1 MIIWR
6 SCEPNWDG
14 VNYPDKML
22 TELSIK
28 NFAIIDE
35 LNVTFTKGLNVI
47 SGETGAGKSII
58 IGAVSLLLG
67 DRASSDFVR
76 SFEDSAVVEALFDVS
91 DNEDIRKKLK
101 EADMGENNELVLKRV
116 VSRGGRNRIYIN
128 GNLATLGM
136 LSSLGES
143 LVNICGQR
151 EHQVLLDAD
160 NHIDILDKFG
170 GLMPLRAEFAGLYS
184 DWQVL
189 EKKLDE
195 LKTRNNEKREREEL
209 LRFQLDELEKS
220 SLKIGEDLLLQDEK
234 RILAN
239 AKKLDEYAG
248 EAHDAL
254 YTREGSVLEELDSV
268 VGNIKKIK
276 KIDPGLKISEEE
288 LESAF
293 FNLEEIAF
301 VLRDYVKGI
310 TFDPARL
317 EEIDDRLEYL
327 GKLKR
332 KYGETI
338 ENILRRKEE
347 IAEELEGM
355 AYLGEEIARISGEID
370 QREKLLLDKAEKLS
384 EKRRDVSNVLKKAI
398 EDEIHSMRMTD
409 TLFDVRFANYP
420 GKGDIS
426 CLSSKG
432 VDDVE
437 FYLSTN
443 VGEKLMPLNRIASG
457 GELSRIILAMKK
469 VLAGSGSIGTVVFD
483 EVDSGIGGAAA
494 EVVGKKLKE
503 VSKHHQVICIT
514 HLPQIACFGDT
525 HFLVSKEVYK
535 NRTNAGVNLLSEAQR
550 IDEVTRMLGGVEIT
564 EKTRQHAS
572 EMLKMSRE

>member
-1 MIIWR
+1 
-6 SCEPNWDG
+6 
-14 VNYPDKML
+14 ML
-22 TELSIK
+22 IELSIK

-35 LNVTFTKGLNVI
+35 LNVAFTKGLNVI

-67 DRASSDFVR
+67 DRASSDFIR
-76 SFEDSAVVEALFDVS
+76 FSEDSAVVEALFDVS
-91 DNEDIRKKLK
+91 DNEDIREKLK

-136 LSSLGES
+136 LSSLGEP

-151 EHQVLLDAD
+151 EHQVLLDAY

-170 GLMPLRAEFAGLYS
+170 GLMPLRLEFAGLYS

-189 EKKLDE
+189 KKKLDE
-195 LKTRNNEKREREEL
+195 LKTINNEKREREEL

-220 SLKIGEDLLLQDEK
+220 GLKVGEDLSLQDEK
-234 RILAN
+234 RILGN

-248 EAHDAL
+248 EAHDIL
-254 YTREGSVLEELDSV
+254 YTREGSVLEKLDSV
-268 VGNIKKIK
+268 VVNIKEIR

-310 TFDPARL
+310 TFDPAKL

-327 GKLKR
+327 SKLKR
-332 KYGETI
+332 KYGEKV
-338 ENILRRKEE
+338 ENILIRKEE
-347 IAEELEGM
+347 IGEELKEM
-355 AYLGEEIARISGEID
+355 SYLGEEITRVSEEID
-370 QREKLLLDKAEKLS
+370 RREKLLLEKAEALS
-384 EKRRDVSNVLKKAI
+384 EKRRGISEVLKKAI
-398 EDEIHSMRMTD
+398 EDEIHSMRMAD
-409 TLFDVRFANYP
+409 TVFDVRFANNL
-420 GKGDIS
+420 GEGDIS
-426 CLSSKG
+426 SLNSKG

-443 VGEKLMPLNRIASG
+443 VGEELMPLNRIASG
-457 GELSRIILAMKK
+457 GELSRIVLAMKK
-469 VLAGSGSIGTVVFD
+469 VLAGSGLVGTVVFD

-525 HFLVSKEVYK
+525 HFLVSKEVYED
-535 NRTNAGVNLLSEAQR
+535 RTNAGVDLLSEEQR
-550 IDEVTRMLGGVEIT
+550 LDEITRMLGGVEVT

>member
-1 MIIWR
+1 
-6 SCEPNWDG
+6 
-14 VNYPDKML
+14 ML

-35 LNVTFTKGLNVI
+35 LNVFFTKGLNVI

-76 SFEDSAVVEALFDVS
+76 TSEDSAVVEALFDVS
-91 DNEDIRKKLK
+91 DNEDIREKLK
-101 EADMGENNELVLKRV
+101 EAGMGENNELVLKRV

-160 NHIDILDKFG
+160 NHIDILDEFG
-170 GLMPLRAEFAGLYS
+170 GLMPLRSEFAGLYS
-184 DWQVL
+184 DWQAL
-189 EKKLDE
+189 EKKLDK
-195 LKTRNNEKREREEL
+195 LKAKNNEKREREEL

-220 SLKIGEDLLLQDEK
+220 GLKIGEDLSLQDEK
-234 RILAN
+234 RILGN

-248 EAHDAL
+248 EAHDIL
-254 YTREGSVLEELDSV
+254 YASEGSVLEKLDGV
-268 VGNIKKIK
+268 VGNIKEIR
-276 KIDPGLKISEEE
+276 KIDPGLKISEKE

-293 FNLEEIAF
+293 FNLEEVAF
-301 VLRDYVKGI
+301 ALRDYVKGI

-347 IAEELEGM
+347 IGEELEGM
-355 AYLGEEIARISGEID
+355 AYLGEEIARISEEID
-370 QREKLLLDKAEKLS
+370 RREKLLLEKAEELS
-384 EKRRDVSNVLKKAI
+384 GKRRGASEILKKAI
-398 EDEIHSMRMTD
+398 KDEIHSMMMAD
-409 TLFDVRFANYP
+409 TVFDVRFANHP
-420 GKGDIS
+420 GEGNIS
-426 CLSSKG
+426 SLNSKG
-432 VDDVE
+432 VDEVE

-443 VGEKLMPLNRIASG
+443 VGEELMPLNRIASG
-457 GELSRIILAMKK
+457 GELSRIVLAMKK
-469 VLAGSGSIGTVVFD
+469 ALAGSGSIGTVVFD

-503 VSKHHQVICIT
+503 VSRHHQVICIT

-525 HFLVSKEVYK
+525 HFLVSKEV
-535 NRTNAGVNLLSEAQR
+535 NEDRTNAVVDLLSDPQR
-550 IDEVTRMLGGVEIT
+550 LDEITRMLAGVEIT
-564 EKTRQHAS
+564 EKTREHAS

>member
-1 MIIWR
+1 
-6 SCEPNWDG
+6 
-14 VNYPDKML
+14 ML
-22 TELSIK
+22 IELSIK

-35 LNVTFTKGLNVI
+35 LNVVFTKGLNVI

-76 SFEDSAVVEALFDVS
+76 SSEDSAVVEALFDVS
-91 DNEDIRKKLK
+91 DNEDIREKLK
-101 EADMGENNELVLKRV
+101 EAGMGENNELVLKRV

-136 LSSLGES
+136 LSSLGEP

-151 EHQVLLDAD
+151 EHQVLLDAY

-170 GLMPLRAEFAGLYS
+170 GLMPLRSEFAGLYS

-195 LKTRNNEKREREEL
+195 LKTINNEKREREEL

-220 SLKIGEDLLLQDEK
+220 GLKVGEDLSLQDEK
-234 RILAN
+234 KILSN

-248 EAHDAL
+248 EAHDIL
-254 YTREGSVLEELDSV
+254 YTREGSVLEKLDSV
-268 VGNIKKIK
+268 VGNIKEIR

-288 LESAF
+288 LESTF

-332 KYGETI
+332 KYGEAI
-338 ENILRRKEE
+338 EKILRRKEE
-347 IAEELEGM
+347 IGEELEGM
-355 AYLGEEIARISGEID
+355 AYLGEEISRISGEID
-370 QREKLLLDKAEKLS
+370 RREKLLLEKAEELS
-384 EKRRDVSNVLKKAI
+384 GKRRSISEVLKKAI
-398 EDEIHSMRMTD
+398 EDEIHSMRMAD
-409 TLFDVRFANYP
+409 TLFDIRFANHP

-426 CLSSKG
+426 SLNPKG
-432 VDDVE
+432 VDEVE

-443 VGEKLMPLNRIASG
+443 VGEELMPLNRIASG

-469 VLAGSGSIGTVVFD
+469 VLAGSGSVGTVVFD

-494 EVVGKKLKE
+494 EVVGKKLKK

-525 HFLVSKEVYK
+525 HFLVSKEVYED
-535 NRTNAGVNLLSEAQR
+535 RTNAGVDLLSEPQR
-550 IDEVTRMLGGVEIT
+550 LDEITRMLGGVEVT
-564 EKTRQHAS
+564 EKTREHAS

>member
-1 MIIWR
+1 
-6 SCEPNWDG
+6 
-14 VNYPDKML
+14 ML

-28 NFAIIDE
+28 NLAIIDE
-35 LNVTFTKGLNVI
+35 LNIAFTEGLNVL

-67 DRASSDFVR
+67 DRASSDVVR
-76 SFEDSAVVEALFDVS
+76 SSEESAVVEAIFDVK
-91 DNEDIRKKLK
+91 DNEDIRKKLT
-101 EADMGENNELVLKRV
+101 EAGMDESDELVLKRV
-116 VSRGGRNRIYIN
+116 VSRSGKNRIYIN

-160 NHIDILDKFG
+160 SHVDILDKFG
-170 GLMPLRAEFAGLYS
+170 GLIPLKVEFSGLYS
-184 DWQVL
+184 DWQML
-189 EKKLDE
+189 RRKLDE
-195 LKTRNNEKREREEL
+195 LKTRNDEKREREEL

-220 SLKIGEDLLLQDEK
+220 GLKIDEDLLLQDEK

-239 AKKLDEYAG
+239 AKSLDEYAG
-248 EAHDAL
+248 KAHDTL
-254 YTREGSVLEELDSV
+254 YAAEGSVLEKLDGV
-268 VGNIKKIK
+268 VGNIKEIK

-301 VLRDYVKGI
+301 VLRDYVKSI
-310 TFDPARL
+310 TYDPARL
-317 EEIDDRLEYL
+317 EAIDDRLEYL

-332 KYGETI
+332 KYGKTI
-338 ENILRRKEE
+338 EDVLKRKEE
-347 IAEELEGM
+347 IGTELEGM
-355 AYLGEEIARISGEID
+355 AYLNEEIARVSGEINEI
-370 QREKLLLDKAEKLS
+370 EKLLLEKAKELS
-384 EKRRDVSNVLKKAI
+384 GKRSGVSGVLKKAI
-398 EDEIHSMRMTD
+398 EDEIHSMRMAD
-409 TLFDVRFANYP
+409 TVFETRFVNHP
-420 GKGDIS
+420 GDDDIS
-426 CLSSKG
+426 SLNSKG
-432 VDDVE
+432 MDEVE

-443 VGEKLMPLNRIASG
+443 VGEGLMPLNRIASG
-457 GELSRIILAMKK
+457 GELSRIVLAMKK
-469 VLAGSGSIGTVVFD
+469 VLAGSGSVGTVVFD

-494 EVVGKKLKE
+494 EAVGKKLKD

-525 HFLVSKEVYK
+525 HFLVSKRVYGE
-535 NRTNAGVNLLSEAQR
+535 RTNAGVDLLSETER
-550 IDEVTRMLGGVEIT
+550 LEEITRMLSGAETT
-564 EKTRQHAS
+564 EKTREHAS

>member
-1 MIIWR
+1 
-6 SCEPNWDG
+6 
-14 VNYPDKML
+14 
-22 TELSIK
+22 
-28 NFAIIDE
+28 
-35 LNVTFTKGLNVI
+35 
-47 SGETGAGKSII
+47 
-58 IGAVSLLLG
+58 SLLLG

-76 SFEDSAVVEALFDVS
+76 TSEDSAVVEALFDVS
-91 DNEDIRKKLK
+91 DNEDIREKLK
-101 EADMGENNELVLKRV
+101 EAGMGENNELVLKRV

-151 EHQVLLDAD
+151 EHQVLLDVD
-160 NHIDILDKFG
+160 NHIDILDRFG
-170 GLMPLRAEFAGLYS
+170 GLMPLRSEFAGLYS
-184 DWQVL
+184 DWQIL

-220 SLKIGEDLLLQDEK
+220 GLKIGEDMALQDEK
-234 RILAN
+234 RILSN
-239 AKKLDEYAG
+239 AKRLDEYAG
-248 EAHDAL
+248 EAHDIL
-254 YTREGSVLEELDSV
+254 YAREGSVLEKLDGV
-268 VGNIKKIK
+268 VGNIKEIK
-276 KIDPGLKISEEE
+276 KIDSGLKISEEE

-293 FNLEEIAF
+293 FSLEEIAF
-301 VLRDYVKGI
+301 VLRDYVKSI

-338 ENILRRKEE
+338 ENILRKKEE
-347 IAEELEGM
+347 IEEELKGM
-355 AYLGEEIARISGEID
+355 AYLGEEIARVSEEIG
-370 QREKLLLDKAEKLS
+370 RVEKLLLEKAEELS
-384 EKRRDVSNVLKKAI
+384 GNRRSVSEVLKKAI
-398 EDEIHSMRMTD
+398 EDEIHSMRMAD
-409 TLFDVRFANYP
+409 TVFDVRFANQP
-420 GKGDIS
+420 GDGDIS
-426 CLSSKG
+426 SLNSKG
-432 VDDVE
+432 VDEVE

-443 VGEKLMPLNRIASG
+443 VGEELMPLNRIASG
-457 GELSRIILAMKK
+457 GELSRIVLAMKK
-469 VLAGSGSIGTVVFD
+469 VLAGGESVGTIVFD

-525 HFLVSKEVYK
+525 HFLVSKEVYE
-535 NRTNAGVNLLSEAQR
+535 NRTNAGVDLLSGPQR
-550 IDEVTRMLGGVEIT
+550 LDEITRMLSGIEIT
-564 EKTRQHAS
+564 EKTREHAS
-572 EMLKMSRE
+572 EMLKMSRK

>member
-1 MIIWR
+1 VIIWR

-35 LNVTFTKGLNVI
+35 LNVTFTKGMNVI

-76 SFEDSAVVEALFDVS
+76 SSEDSAVVEALFDVS
-91 DNEDIRKKLK
+91 DNEDVREKLK
-101 EADMGENNELVLKRV
+101 EAEMGGSDELVLKRI
-116 VSRGGRNRIYIN
+116 VSRGGKNRIYIN

-151 EHQVLLDAD
+151 EHQILLDAV
-160 NHIDILDKFG
+160 NHVDILDKFG
-170 GLMPLRAEFAGLYS
+170 GLMPLRSEFAGLYS

-189 EKKLDE
+189 EKKLAE
-195 LKTRNNEKREREEL
+195 LETINNEKREREEL
-209 LRFQLDELEKS
+209 LRFQLDEIEKS
-220 SLKIGEDLLLQDEK
+220 NLKIGEDLSLQDEK
-234 RILAN
+234 RVLGN

-248 EAHDAL
+248 EAHDVL
-254 YTREGSVLEELDSV
+254 YAREGSVLEKLDGV
-268 VGNIKKIK
+268 VGNIKEIK
-276 KIDPGLKISEEE
+276 KIDAGLKITEED

-293 FNLEEIAF
+293 FSLEEIAF

-338 ENILRRKEE
+338 EDILKRKDE
-347 IAEELEGM
+347 IGAELDKM
-355 AYLGEEIARISGEID
+355 AFMGEEIARISDEID
-370 QREKLLLDKAEKLS
+370 KLEILLLEKAKELS
-384 EKRRDVSNVLKKAI
+384 EKRRGVSEVLQNAI
-398 EDEIHSMRMTD
+398 EDEIHSMRMAD
-409 TLFDVRFANYP
+409 TVFDVRFANYP
-420 GKGDIS
+420 GEEVVS
-426 CLSSKG
+426 SLNSKG
-432 VDDVE
+432 VDEIE
-437 FYLSTN
+437 FYMSTN
-443 VGEKLMPLNRIASG
+443 VGEELLPLNRIASG

-469 VLAGSGSIGTVVFD
+469 VLAGSGSVGAVVFD

-503 VSKHHQVICIT
+503 VSTHHQVICIT

-525 HFLVSKEVYK
+525 HFLVSKEVYDD
-535 NRTNAGVNLLSEAQR
+535 RTNAGVDLLSEAQR
-550 IDEVTRMLGGVEIT
+550 LDEITRMLGGVEIT
-564 EKTRQHAS
+564 EKTRDHAS
-572 EMLKMSRE
+572 EMIRMSRE

>member
-1 MIIWR
+1 
-6 SCEPNWDG
+6 
-14 VNYPDKML
+14 ML

-35 LNVTFTKGLNVI
+35 LNVAFTKGLNVI

-76 SFEDSAVVEALFDVS
+76 SSEDSAVVEALFDVS
-91 DNEDIRKKLK
+91 DNEDIREKLK

-136 LSSLGES
+136 LSSLGEP

-151 EHQVLLDAD
+151 EHQVLLDAY

-170 GLMPLRAEFAGLYS
+170 GLMPLRFEFAGLYS

-189 EKKLDE
+189 KKKLDE
-195 LKTRNNEKREREEL
+195 LKTINNEKREREEL

-220 SLKIGEDLLLQDEK
+220 GLKVGEDLSLQDEK
-234 RILAN
+234 RILGN

-248 EAHDAL
+248 EAHDIL
-254 YTREGSVLEELDSV
+254 YTREGSVLEKLDSV
-268 VGNIKKIK
+268 VVNIKEIR

-310 TFDPARL
+310 TFDPAKL

-332 KYGETI
+332 KYGEKV
-338 ENILRRKEE
+338 ENILKRKEE
-347 IAEELEGM
+347 IGEELKEM
-355 AYLGEEIARISGEID
+355 SYLGEEIARVSEEID
-370 QREKLLLDKAEKLS
+370 RREKLLLEKAEALS
-384 EKRRDVSNVLKKAI
+384 EKRRGISEVLKKAI
-398 EDEIHSMRMTD
+398 EDEIHSMRMAD
-409 TLFDVRFANYP
+409 TVFDVRFANNP
-420 GKGDIS
+420 GEGNIS
-426 CLSSKG
+426 SLNSKG

-443 VGEKLMPLNRIASG
+443 VGEELMPLNRIASG
-457 GELSRIILAMKK
+457 GELSRIVLAMKK
-469 VLAGSGSIGTVVFD
+469 VLAGSGLVGTVVFD

-525 HFLVSKEVYK
+525 HFLVSKEVYED
-535 NRTNAGVNLLSEAQR
+535 RTNAGVDLLSEEQR
-550 IDEVTRMLGGVEIT
+550 LDEITRMLGGVEVT

>member
-1 MIIWR
+1 
-6 SCEPNWDG
+6 
-14 VNYPDKML
+14 ML

-35 LNVTFTKGLNVI
+35 LTVVFTKGLNVI

-76 SFEDSAVVEALFDVS
+76 SSEDSAVVEALFDVS
-91 DNEDIRKKLK
+91 ANEDIRGKLK
-101 EADMGENNELVLKRV
+101 EADMGESDELVLKRV
-116 VSRGGRNRIYIN
+116 VSRSGRNRIYIN

-160 NHIDILDKFG
+160 NHIDLLDEFG
-170 GLMPLRAEFAGLYS
+170 GFIPLRSKFTGLYS

-195 LKTRNNEKREREEL
+195 LKTINNEKREREEL

-220 SLKIGEDLLLQDEK
+220 GLKVGEDLSLQDEK
-234 RILAN
+234 RVLSN

-248 EAHDAL
+248 EAHDIL
-254 YTREGSVLEELDSV
+254 YTREGSVLEKLDSV
-268 VGNIKKIK
+268 VGNIKEIR
-276 KIDPGLKISEEE
+276 KIDSALKISEEE

-301 VLRDYVKGI
+301 VLRDYVKSI

-317 EEIDDRLEYL
+317 EGIDDRLEYL

-338 ENILRRKEE
+338 EDILKKKEKIE
-347 IAEELEGM
+347 EELEGM
-355 AYLGEEIARISGEID
+355 AYLGEEIARISEEITR
-370 QREKLLLDKAEKLS
+370 REELLLERAEELS
-384 EKRRDVSNVLKKAI
+384 GKRRAVSKILKKAI
-398 EDEIHSMRMTD
+398 ENEIHSMRMAD
-409 TLFDVRFANYP
+409 TVFDVRFANPP

-426 CLSSKG
+426 SLNPKG

-443 VGEKLMPLNRIASG
+443 VGEESMPLNRIASG

-503 VSKHHQVICIT
+503 VSRHHQVICIT

-525 HFLVSKEVYK
+525 HFLVSKEVYED
-535 NRTNAGVNLLSEAQR
+535 RTNAGVDLLSEPQR
-550 IDEVTRMLGGVEIT
+550 LDEITRMLGGVEIT

-572 EMLKMSRE
+572 EMLKMSGE

>member
-1 MIIWR
+1 VIIWR

-22 TELSIK
+22 IELSIK

-35 LNVTFTKGLNVI
+35 LNVAFTKGLNVI

-76 SFEDSAVVEALFDVS
+76 FSEDYAVVEALFDVS
-91 DNEDIRKKLK
+91 DNEDIREKLK

-136 LSSLGES
+136 LSSLGEP

-151 EHQVLLDAD
+151 EHQVLLDAY

-170 GLMPLRAEFAGLYS
+170 GLMPLRLEFAGLYS

-189 EKKLDE
+189 KKKLDE
-195 LKTRNNEKREREEL
+195 LKTINNEKREREEL

-220 SLKIGEDLLLQDEK
+220 GLKVGEDLSLQDEK
-234 RILAN
+234 RILGN

-248 EAHDAL
+248 EAHDIL
-254 YTREGSVLEELDSV
+254 YTREGSVLEKLDSV
-268 VGNIKKIK
+268 VVNIKEIR

-310 TFDPARL
+310 TFDPAKL

-332 KYGETI
+332 KYGEKV

-347 IAEELEGM
+347 IGEELKEM
-355 AYLGEEIARISGEID
+355 SYLGEEITRVSEEID
-370 QREKLLLDKAEKLS
+370 RREKLLLEKAEALS
-384 EKRRDVSNVLKKAI
+384 EKRRGISEVLKKAI
-398 EDEIHSMRMTD
+398 EDEIHSMRMAD
-409 TLFDVRFANYP
+409 TVFDVRFANNL
-420 GKGDIS
+420 GEGDIS
-426 CLSSKG
+426 SLNSKG

-443 VGEKLMPLNRIASG
+443 VGEELMPLNRIASG
-457 GELSRIILAMKK
+457 GELSRIVLAMKK
-469 VLAGSGSIGTVVFD
+469 VLAGSGLVGTVVFD

-525 HFLVSKEVYK
+525 HFLVSKEVYED
-535 NRTNAGVNLLSEAQR
+535 RTNAGVDLLSEEQR
-550 IDEVTRMLGGVEIT
+550 LDEITRMLGGVEVT

>member
-1 MIIWR
+1 
-6 SCEPNWDG
+6 
-14 VNYPDKML
+14 
-22 TELSIK
+22 
-28 NFAIIDE
+28 
-35 LNVTFTKGLNVI
+35 
-47 SGETGAGKSII
+47 
-58 IGAVSLLLG
+58 
-67 DRASSDFVR
+67 
-76 SFEDSAVVEALFDVS
+76 
-91 DNEDIRKKLK
+91 
-101 EADMGENNELVLKRV
+101 
-116 VSRGGRNRIYIN
+116 
-128 GNLATLGM
+128 
-136 LSSLGES
+136 
-143 LVNICGQR
+143 
-151 EHQVLLDAD
+151 
-160 NHIDILDKFG
+160 
-170 GLMPLRAEFAGLYS
+170 MPLRAEFAGLYS

-398 EDEIHSMRMTD
+398 EDEIHSMRMT
-409 TLFDVRFANYP
+409 
-420 GKGDIS
+420 
-426 CLSSKG
+426 
-432 VDDVE
+432 
-437 FYLSTN
+437 
-443 VGEKLMPLNRIASG
+443 
-457 GELSRIILAMKK
+457 
-469 VLAGSGSIGTVVFD
+469 
-483 EVDSGIGGAAA
+483 
-494 EVVGKKLKE
+494 
-503 VSKHHQVICIT
+503 
-514 HLPQIACFGDT
+514 
-525 HFLVSKEVYK
+525 VY
-535 NRTNAGVNLLSEAQR
+535 AV
-550 IDEVTRMLGGVEIT
+550 
-564 EKTRQHAS
+564 
-572 EMLKMSRE
+572 

>member
-1 MIIWR
+1 
-6 SCEPNWDG
+6 
-14 VNYPDKML
+14 ML
-22 TELSIK
+22 TELNIK

-35 LNVTFTKGLNVI
+35 MHVTFTRGLNVL

-58 IGAVSLLLG
+58 MGAVSLLLG
-67 DRASSDFVR
+67 DRASSDFIR
-76 SFEDSAVVEALFDVS
+76 HSEEFAVVEALFDVS
-91 DNEDIRKKLK
+91 GYVDIREKLA
-101 EADMGENNELVLKRV
+101 EAGMDDGNELVLKRI
-116 VSRGGRNRIYIN
+116 VSREGRNRIYIN
-128 GNLATLGM
+128 GTLATLAM

-143 LVNICGQR
+143 LVNICGQH
-151 EHQVLLDAD
+151 EHQVLLNAD
-160 NHIDILDKFG
+160 NHIDMVDTFG
-170 GLMPLRAEFAGLYS
+170 GLMPLRAEFSALY
-184 DWQVL
+184 DEWQALKNKRSAL
-189 EKKLDE
+189 E
-195 LKTRNNEKREREEL
+195 TRNNEKREREEL

-220 SLKIGEDLLLQDEK
+220 GLKVDEDILLQDER
-234 RILAN
+234 RILSN

-248 EAHDAL
+248 EAHEIL
-254 YTREGSVLEELDSV
+254 YAGEGAVLERLDAV
-268 VGNIKKIK
+268 IGNIQEIM
-276 KIDPGLKISEEE
+276 KIDSGLKISKED

-338 ENILRRKEE
+338 ENILTKKEE
-347 IAEELEGM
+347 IREELEGM
-355 AYLGEEIARISGEID
+355 ASLGEEIARVSEEVD
-370 QREKLLLDKAEKLS
+370 RKENLLLEKAEELS
-384 EKRRDVSNVLKKAI
+384 GKRQRVSEVLKKAI
-398 EDEIHSMRMTD
+398 EDEIRSMRMAD
-409 TLFDVRFANYP
+409 TVFDIRFSNHAA
-420 GKGDIS
+420 GEGVVS
-426 CLSSKG
+426 LGLKG
-432 VDDVE
+432 VDEIE

-443 VGEKLMPLNRIASG
+443 VGEELMPLNRIASG
-457 GELSRIILAMKK
+457 GELSRIVLAMKK
-469 VLAGSGSIGTVVFD
+469 VLAGSGAVGTVVFD
-483 EVDSGIGGAAA
+483 EVDSGIGGAVA

-525 HFLVSKEVYK
+525 HFRVSKEVYQ
-535 NRTNAGVNLLSEAQR
+535 NRTSAGVDLLSEPQR
-550 IDEVTRMLGGVEIT
+550 LDEITRMLSGVEIT

>member
-1 MIIWR
+1 
-6 SCEPNWDG
+6 
-14 VNYPDKML
+14 ML
-22 TELSIK
+22 TDLSIK

-35 LNVTFTKGLNVI
+35 LNVAFTKGMNVV

-76 SFEDSAVVEALFDVS
+76 SSENSAVVEALFDVS
-91 DNEDIRKKLK
+91 DNEDIRKKLR
-101 EADMGENNELVLKRV
+101 EAGMGETGELVLKRV

-151 EHQVLLDAD
+151 EHQVLLNAE

-189 EKKLDE
+189 RSKLDE
-195 LKTRNNEKREREEL
+195 LKTRNDEKREREEL
-209 LRFQLDELEKS
+209 LRFQLDEIEKS
-220 SLKIGEDLLLQDEK
+220 DLRIGEDLSLQDEK

-248 EAHDAL
+248 EAHDVL
-254 YTREGSVLEELDSV
+254 YVREGSVLEKLDGV
-268 VGNIKKIK
+268 VGNIKEIR

-301 VLRDYVKGI
+301 ALRDYVKSI

-338 ENILRRKEE
+338 ENILKRKEK
-347 IAEELEGM
+347 IGAELEGM
-355 AYLGEEIARISGEID
+355 AYLNEEIVRVSGEID
-370 QREKLLLDKAEKLS
+370 EIEKLLLEKAEELS
-384 EKRRDVSNVLKKAI
+384 GKRRGASEILQKEI
-398 EDEIHSMRMTD
+398 EDEIHSMRMAD
-409 TLFDVRFANYP
+409 TLFDVRFANHP
-420 GKGDIS
+420 GEGNIS
-426 CLSSKG
+426 SLNPKG
-432 VDDVE
+432 VDEIE

-443 VGEKLMPLNRIASG
+443 VGEELMPLNRIASG

-494 EVVGKKLKE
+494 EAVGKKLKE

-525 HFLVSKEVYK
+525 HFLVSKEVYED
-535 NRTNAGVNLLSEAQR
+535 RTNAGMGLLSETER
-550 IDEVTRMLGGVEIT
+550 LDEVTRMLGGVEVT
-564 EKTRQHAS
+564 EKTREHAS
-572 EMLKMSRE
+572 EMLRMSRE